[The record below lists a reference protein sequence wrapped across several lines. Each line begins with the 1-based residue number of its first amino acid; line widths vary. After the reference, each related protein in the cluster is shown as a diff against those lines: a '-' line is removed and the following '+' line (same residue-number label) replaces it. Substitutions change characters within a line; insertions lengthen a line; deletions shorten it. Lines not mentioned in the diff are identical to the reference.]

1 MLNKQYILDYL
12 KTHNQINDKNRVVI
26 ENIIDCASE
35 FSPNYLESVQF
46 IRCVI
51 FGRKAQV
58 PDCLFLSE
66 RECKVLYALCRIGC
80 VDSVLNPI
88 LCKRGQELPEDV
100 EDILRLYDDTGK
112 EIIFDKDGKCT
123 SWAETKAWPQMVDDI
138 WNIHY
143 KFIEDWPFNPDEIEG
158 KLDEIVRLG
167 F

>member
-46 IRCVI
+46 IRYVI

-88 LCKRGQELPEDV
+88 LCKKGQELPEDELDLV
-100 EDILRLYDDTGK
+100 RHGADPQIEDDEAPHDAHDLAKLLRLGDVAFLTLLALALGGG
-112 EIIFDKDGKCT
+112 FFRSAGVGLL
-123 SWAETKAWPQMVDDI
+123 AEHALVP
-138 WNIHY
+138 
-143 KFIEDWPFNPDEIEG
+143 G
-158 KLDEIVRLG
+158 
-167 F
+167 